1 MVGSP
6 VSSISMYVLFIMNFI
21 KGCDWVFKSKKG
33 SSDYHDEMNATSFEE
48 WFQEKLLSALS
59 PTTLIVMD
67 NASYHRLGYI
77 QCTAYSTSF

>member
-1 MVGSP
+1 
-6 VSSISMYVLFIMNFI
+6 MYMLFILNFI

-48 WFQEKLLSALS
+48 WFQEKLLPALS
-59 PTTLIVMD
+59 PNTLIVMD

-77 QCTAYSTSF
+77 LHTVLHFED